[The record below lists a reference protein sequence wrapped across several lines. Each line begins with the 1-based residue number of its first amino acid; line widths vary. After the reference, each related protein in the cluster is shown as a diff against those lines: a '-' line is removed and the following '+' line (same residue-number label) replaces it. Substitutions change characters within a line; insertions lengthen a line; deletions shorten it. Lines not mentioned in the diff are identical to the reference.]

1 MSTATGSTHTNGTSP
16 TKGTLPMSTETL
28 DRRPTAEEPPPPSVL
43 RRGWRTLT
51 RTSWAGRLAFPVACL
66 VFWLLAIE
74 VVTTIWPF
82 AVDVLPT
89 PWQVFGFMWNEFRG
103 DTLAPHN
110 MYATFAISL
119 QRLGIGM
126 VIAMIIGTIIG
137 LAMGLSK
144 AVNAFFNDWVV
155 AILAMPNLAWAL
167 FCSLAFGFGDTG
179 PIITVVLT
187 GVPFV
192 IINVREGVRNTP
204 ADLFDMA
211 RAFDVPRKRVI
222 LHVLIPSLLP
232 FLFAAARYSFALGW
246 KGLVVAEVF
255 GGQDGAGWT
264 IKFWYDAHRAYG
276 VVGYALLFVI
286 FALIFEKFM
295 FDQLSKKLFK
305 WRPVD
310 SVDVVEQKF
319 DAPASAAA
327 HKAASASTATGA
339 ALGSITLATEGP
351 PQTTEET
358 SSPPTDPDT
367 RSN

>member
-1 MSTATGSTHTNGTSP
+1 MTVVDRTPDSRFAVQKQP
-16 TKGTLPMSTETL
+16 TP
-28 DRRPTAEEPPPPSVL
+28 
-43 RRGWRTLT
+43 LT
-51 RTSWAGRLAFPVACL
+51 RAWRRLTRSSMTGRILFPIACL
-66 VFWLLAIE
+66 VFWYIAIKI
-74 VVTTIWPF
+74 VTTIWPF

-89 PWQVFGFMWNEFRG
+89 PGQVFGFMLDELRG

-110 MYATFAISL
+110 MYETFGISL
-119 QRLGIGM
+119 QRLAIGM
-126 VIAMIIGTIIG
+126 VIAMIIGTVIG
-137 LAMGLSK
+137 IAMGLSK
-144 AVNAFFNDWVV
+144 AVDAFFNDWVV

-167 FCSLAFGFGDTG
+167 FCSLAFGFGDLG

-204 ADLFDMA
+204 TDLFDMA
-211 RAFDVPRKRVI
+211 RAFGVPRDRVI
-222 LHVLIPSLLP
+222 RNVLIPSLMP
-232 FLFAAARYSFALGW
+232 FLFAAARYAFALGW

-305 WRPVD
+305 WRPAVD
-310 SVDVVEQKF
+310 TEVVEERF
-319 DAPASAAA
+319 DGPAKAAA
-327 HKAASASTATGA
+327 ASAASASTATGA

-351 PQTTEET
+351 PADSAHTPDADQTNRK
-358 SSPPTDPDT
+358 DHDHG
-367 RSN
+367 

>member
-1 MSTATGSTHTNGTSP
+1 VTADLRGSERATDTPQPVSVV
-16 TKGTLPMSTETL
+16 
-28 DRRPTAEEPPPPSVL
+28 RRA
-43 RRGWRTLT
+43 WRWITRSSLT
-51 RTSWAGRLAFPVACL
+51 GRLAFPVVCL
-66 VFWLLAIE
+66 IIWLLAIK

-89 PWQVFGFMWNEFRG
+89 PWQVFRFMADEIMG
-103 DTLAPHN
+103 KTLAPHN
-110 MYATFAISL
+110 MYETFAISL

-204 ADLFDMA
+204 TDLFDMA
-211 RAFDVPRKRVI
+211 RAFGVPKDRVI
-222 LHVLIPSLLP
+222 RHVLIPSLLP

-295 FDQLSKKLFK
+295 FDELSKRMFK
-305 WRPVD
+305 WRPSLD
-310 SVDVVEQKF
+310 ATEVVEERF
-319 DAPASAAA
+319 DAPT
-327 HKAASASTATGA
+327 KAAIGAAEAGATATSA

-351 PQTTEET
+351 RPLTDEEPQ
-358 SSPPTDPDT
+358 PPTAPGAPDHP
-367 RSN
+367 RSTDHG

>member
-1 MSTATGSTHTNGTSP
+1 M
-16 TKGTLPMSTETL
+16 
-28 DRRPTAEEPPPPSVL
+28 SVL
-43 RRGWRTLT
+43 ESTPDSRFATHKQPSPLT
-51 RTSWAGRLAFPVACL
+51 RAWRRLTRSSMTGRILFPIACL
-66 VFWLLAIE
+66 VFWLIGIKI
-74 VVTTIWPF
+74 VTTIWPF

-89 PWQVFGFMWNEFRG
+89 PGQVFGFMADELRG
-103 DTLAPHN
+103 DTLAPRN
-110 MYATFAISL
+110 MYETFGISL
-119 QRLGIGM
+119 QRLAIGM

-137 LAMGLSK
+137 IAMGLSK
-144 AVNAFFNDWVV
+144 GVDAFFNDWVV

-167 FCSLAFGFGDTG
+167 FCSLAFGFGDLG

-204 ADLFDMA
+204 TDLFDMA
-211 RAFDVPRKRVI
+211 RAFDVPRERVI
-222 LHVLIPSLLP
+222 RQVLIPSLLP
-232 FLFAAARYSFALGW
+232 FLFAAARYAFALGW

-305 WRPVD
+305 WRPSAD
-310 SVDVVEQKF
+310 AEVVEERF
-319 DAPASAAA
+319 DGPAKAAVASAAA
-327 HKAASASTATGA
+327 ASTATGA

-351 PQTTEET
+351 PPEPAP
-358 SSPPTDPDT
+358 SPDSDDTNRRDTDHG
-367 RSN
+367 